1 MHVNYDLFKT
11 VSEILPPLIHILLG
25 LLGTITALLQKPEPS
40 SRLQEIQTHR
50 PLA

>member
-1 MHVNYDLFKT
+1 MHVNMIYSKLLQKAYPR
-11 VSEILPPLIHILLG
+11 SHILFG
-25 LLGTITALLQKPEPS
+25 LLGTITALFQEPEPP